1 MVRLSDFDF
10 FKYINVHIFLFSLAI
25 GIFLVYI
32 TAPPLKVIY
41 VYPTPDNIDKI
52 QYKDYTDSCFTFTP
66 QTVKC
71 PLNKKEITDIPVQHK

>member
-10 FKYINVHIFLFSLAI
+10 LKYINVPLFLVSLAV
-25 GIFLVYI
+25 GFFLVYI

-52 QYKDYTDSCFTFTP
+52 QYKDYTDTCFTF
-66 QTVKC
+66 QSQNVEC
-71 PLNKKEITDIPVQHK
+71 PKDKNEITDIPVQHK